1 MLSRRHVSFDRR
13 GVWPHVLL
21 VREPLQVGRARV
33 PQVRPVQRESEEALQ
48 EGRGVPL
55 LHLEALRYQKR
66 SVYETAD
73 FFTNRERDLCMIRWE
88 IMMKSL

>member
-1 MLSRRHVSFDRR
+1 MYAIRTRHREINPPLTVHKNAVSFDPR

-33 PQVRPVQRESEEALQ
+33 PQVRPVQRAAEEALQ

-55 LHLEALRYQKR
+55 LHLEALRHQKR
-66 SVYETAD
+66 SV
-73 FFTNRERDLCMIRWE
+73 
-88 IMMKSL
+88 S